1 MITSKQRSYL
11 RSLANNINP
20 VLILGKGGI
29 DEDVIKQADDVLE
42 ARELIK
48 VNVLKNS
55 MLDTRE
61 ACSRLCDATG
71 AEPVQ
76 VIGNKFVIY
85 RPSKENPVISL
96 PE

>member
-1 MITSKQRSYL
+1 MINSKQRSYL
-11 RSLANNINP
+11 RSLANTINP

-29 DEDVIKQADDVLE
+29 DEDVIKQTDDVLE

-55 MLDTRE
+55 MYDTRE
-61 ACSRLCDATG
+61 ACDILCEATG

-85 RPSKENPVISL
+85 RPSKEEPTISL
-96 PE
+96 PK